1 MKICHIVPAD
11 YIEVCNQ
18 NSSMHLLISQEVLKN
33 RKYREKYLE
42 RSLKGDFIIM
52 DNGAFEYGNAAPLD
66 EVIKAVELVH
76 ASEMVLPDC
85 YLDGKVTIRR
95 VVDALNDL
103 EDKSFRG
110 HDFYCPKSL
119 MAVPQGKTEREYM
132 ECFSKLLEVK
142 EIDTIGFSYGAIG
155 KTFEFWQLPQ
165 SLLRPTVIS
174 YVNQHFNLL
183 ASGKS
188 FHCLGIGGHPHE
200 IEFLKL
206 FGFIRSVDSS
216 TAFKC
221 AIKGIDIKETL
232 PAKFIVPE
240 RPEDYFNVQVLDEV
254 LQLALKNIKTMEEY
268 NKE

>member
-33 RKYREKYLE
+33 KKYQEKYLE
-42 RSLKGDFIIM
+42 RSLKSDFIIM
-52 DNGAFEYGNAAPLD
+52 DNGAFEYRTAAPLD
-66 EVIKAVELVH
+66 EVLKAVELVQ

-85 YLDGKVTIRR
+85 YFDSKATIER

-103 EDKSFRG
+103 ENKSCR
-110 HDFYCPKSL
+110 PKSL

-142 EIDTIGFSYGAIG
+142 EIDTIGFSYGAIN
-155 KTFEFWQLPQ
+155 KAFEFFELPP
-165 SLLRPTVIS
+165 SLLRPTIIS
-174 YVNQHFNLL
+174 YVNQHFDLR
-183 ASGKS
+183 ASGKN

-206 FGFIRSVDSS
+206 FRFIRSVDSS
-216 TAFKC
+216 KAFVS
-221 AIKGIDIKETL
+221 AIRNIDIKETL
-232 PAKFIVPE
+232 PAKFVIPE
-240 RPEDYFNVQVLDEV
+240 RPEDYFNVKVSDEV